1 LQPTSNKESGFFTP
15 ELMPHSAA
23 NTIHTKL
30 FQPFAY
36 YSDFQV
42 NCSTANLLFN
52 FSNIRHP
59 HAVPLFLAL
68 TEPQSIS
75 MEKSCETS
83 EEEL

>member
-1 LQPTSNKESGFFTP
+1 VLLIQYTLNYFSLLLITQTFRS
-15 ELMPHSAA
+15 
-23 NTIHTKL
+23 
-30 FQPFAY
+30 
-36 YSDFQV
+36 

-75 MEKSCETS
+75 MEKSCESS